1 MYVKSHFD
9 SFDLHYP
16 PDPLFENSLPNYFS
30 NYLKSLKIS
39 HVPFMRDNDIIFKPK
54 KWQKSSLFAGEKKKD
69 PNNKRYGVFKLDEY
83 LYFSSGDPSRAFEDI
98 WLIWLFMEENRK

>member
-1 MYVKSHFD
+1 MSGLSGVHDAMVVTFMRYFPKAVCFQQRKTLAALKESISRAMYVKSHFD

-54 KWQKSSLFAGEKKKD
+54 K
-69 PNNKRYGVFKLDEY
+69 
-83 LYFSSGDPSRAFEDI
+83 
-98 WLIWLFMEENRK
+98 